1 MPLELRMLI
10 LSLLGGSVC
19 VVGGWLVWTKSCV
32 CVCVCVQVG
41 EHSSTVAST
50 VTAGLGMYGRA
61 EFVIRRRKW
70 IACVDSQDL

>member
-19 VVGGWLVWTKSCV
+19 VVGGWLLWTKGVRLWAWV
-32 CVCVCVQVG
+32 CVRTD
-41 EHSSTVAST
+41 SSIVAST
-50 VTAGLGMYGRA
+50 VTAGRRVDGRA
-61 EFVIRRRKW
+61 KFVTQRRKR